1 MKLLF
6 VCSEN
11 RLRSPTAE
19 AVFSSYPDIQALSA
33 GISPEA
39 NRSVST
45 DLIEWAD
52 VILVMDAFQR
62 EWLMN
67 GFALQLENKE
77 VVSLDIPD
85 RFPFMDQELVT
96 LLEERVGKAV
106 KL

>member
-19 AVFSSYPDIQALSA
+19 AIFSTYPDVEPLSA

-39 NRSVST
+39 NRPVSA

-52 VILVMDAFQR
+52 TVVVMEPFHQ
-62 EWLMN
+62 EWLRN
-67 GFALQLENKE
+67 AFPLQFEDKTL
-77 VVSLDIPD
+77 VCLDIPD
-85 RFPFMDQELVT
+85 RFPFMDPELVE
-96 LLEERVGKAV
+96 LLKARVVQAIR
-106 KL
+106 L

>member
-19 AVFSSYPDIQALSA
+19 AIFSTYPDIQAFSA

-39 NRSVST
+39 NRPVSA

-52 VILVMDAFQR
+52 VVLVMDDFQR
-62 EWLMN
+62 EWIKN
-67 GFALQLENKE
+67 GFPVQLERRQM
-77 VVSLDIPD
+77 VCLDIPD
-85 RFPFMDQELVT
+85 RFPFMDHELVE
-96 LLEERVGKAV
+96 LLEERVGKV
-106 KL
+106 LKL